1 MIRNNK
7 LLTLPETKSTMKFL
21 LPFALLPTILW
32 AQITLEV
39 SDFADGGDTVRVSN
53 SNYFSLD
60 YTSTGES
67 FNWDFSDLVAQSQ
80 SLKDFQSMDNA
91 SIIPSFTFGAFAT
104 EAYQATNFAETFDI
118 PLDQAGDFLPISID
132 AINQFSKNTTD
143 GITSVGLSVGISG
156 TEIPVLSDTIET
168 RYALPM
174 NYGDNYTSNGYS
186 YLDLNPIFNAIWI
199 QYRTRNTQ
207 VDGWGNITTPY
218 GSFEVLRLKHEIIEN
233 DSVYIDLFGGPQ
245 WFQLPVPNSC
255 EYEWITKNEKEPILK
270 ITTREVGGVE
280 AVSDVVYKDNF
291 LNLNAG
297 IKETQNLL
305 NLGPNPTEYKLVISG
320 ISGAFSYQV
329 FDHKGQLIQSSVA
342 QLDYSIDLGNTT
354 SGSYLVVINSSLGR
368 SIHKII
374 KK

>member
-7 LLTLPETKSTMKFL
+7 PLTLLETKATMKFL
-21 LPFALLPTILW
+21 IPFALLPTILC

-53 SNYFSLD
+53 SNDFSLD

-67 FNWDFSDLVAQSQ
+67 YNWDFSSLVAESQ

-91 SIIPSFTFGAFAT
+91 STIPSFTFGAFAT
-104 EAYQATNFAETFDI
+104 EAYQATNFAETVDI

-132 AINQFSKNTTD
+132 AINQFSKNATD

-218 GSFEVLRLKHEIIEN
+218 GSFEALRIRHEVIES

-245 WFQLPVPNSC
+245 WFELPVPISY

-270 ITTREVGGVE
+270 ITTREVGDAE
-280 AVSDVVYKDNF
+280 TISSVVYKDNF
-291 LNLNAG
+291 LNLNAS
-297 IKETQNLL
+297 IQETQNVLK
-305 NLGPNPTEYKLVISG
+305 LGPNPTEYKLVISG
-320 ISGAFSYQV
+320 ISGAFNYQV
-329 FDHKGQLIQSSVA
+329 FDHKGQLIQSSIA
-342 QLDYSIDLGNTT
+342 QLDYSIDLSNSE
-354 SGSYLVVINSSLGR
+354 SGAYLVIINSSSGK